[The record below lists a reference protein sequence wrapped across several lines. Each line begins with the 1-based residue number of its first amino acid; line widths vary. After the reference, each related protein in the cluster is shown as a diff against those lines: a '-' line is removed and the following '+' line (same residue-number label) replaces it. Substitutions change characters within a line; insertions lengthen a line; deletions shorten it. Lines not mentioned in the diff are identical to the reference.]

1 VFLIDIKTAMENHL
15 NNLTKPLGSL
25 GNLESYCVKLAEIQK
40 RVPPKIDKKGVY
52 LFAGDHGVAAE
63 GVSLYPQE
71 VTRQMVLNILSGGAG
86 INALAG
92 GTGWDVILVDA
103 GVSGSDFP
111 ADSEIKPVCSF
122 LRERIRQGSGNCLRE
137 SAMSAEETT
146 RAIERGKTLARDAV
160 KQGFDMIAIGD
171 LGIGNTTTA
180 SAMLVAAGFSVE
192 LVVDRGTGIDNA
204 MLEHKRGVVEE
215 AVRRANVPPGDSEAI
230 LRELGSP
237 DFAMMAGFILG
248 LEGTG
253 VACVLDGFPV
263 TSAAFMAWLIN
274 PEISN
279 RLFAGHLSKVAGHK
293 PVLERMGLAPIVNL
307 NMRLGEGTGAV
318 IGGHIVELGV
328 LVARNMASFSEAGIS
343 GGSAGGRAG
352 GNAVEENF

>member
-1 VFLIDIKTAMENHL
+1 LTSIKAAMENHL
-15 NNLTKPLGSL
+15 NSLTKPLGSL
-25 GNLESYCVKLAEIQK
+25 GNLESYCVKMAEIQK
-40 RVPPKIDKKGVY
+40 RVPPKIEKKAVY
-52 LFAGDHGVAAE
+52 VFAGDHGVAAE

-71 VTRQMVLNILSGGAG
+71 VTLQMALNVLAGGAG

-103 GVSGSDFP
+103 GIAGDDFP
-111 ADSEIKPVCSF
+111 ADSEIKPLCPF

-137 SAMSAEETT
+137 SAMSAEETK
-146 RAIERGKTLARDAV
+146 RALERGKGLARDAV
-160 KQGFDMIAIGD
+160 NRGFDMTAIGD
-171 LGIGNTTTA
+171 LGIGNTTSA
-180 SAMLVAAGFSVE
+180 SAMLVAAGFSSAS
-192 LVVDRGTGIDNA
+192 VVDRGTGIDSA
-204 MLEHKRGVVEE
+204 MLEHKRRVVEE
-215 AVRRANVPPGDSEAI
+215 AVRRANVQPGDGEAI

-263 TSAAFMAWLIN
+263 TSAAFTAWLIN
-274 PEISN
+274 PKICDW
-279 RLFAGHLSKVAGHK
+279 LFAGHLSKVAGHK

-328 LVARNMASFSEAGIS
+328 LAARQMASFAGAGIS
-343 GGSAGGRAG
+343 GSSAT
-352 GNAVEENF
+352 EEKF